1 MRRSSFAS
9 WIAVEL
15 ARVGAGGRYYG
26 WQKSS
31 TPARILSGFI
41 ARDTQLCSRRLTWH
55 STSINVPDCTKT
67 IYSID
72 CPPTEPEKLQ
82 QILTKHFATLDLF
95 LESQPIARHTAE
107 VFDVLTKSLPSDCGD
122 LILDSGCGT
131 GRSSLL
137 LGHEF
142 PACTVIGVDR
152 SMDRLSKKQHP
163 LNTNFTIV
171 ENQQVFVH
179 QVASNVWLVR
189 AELVGFWRLLLQNE
203 NKQKYNVSRHYLL
216 YPNPYPKPK
225 RVRSRWYA
233 HPAFPLLLRL
243 ATEKTIVRSNWDL
256 YLQEFGTAAKTFAAQ
271 QNEFLHVDPVHVIEP
286 HATTALTNFEKKYWS
301 VGEPTFELVLRR

>member
-1 MRRSSFAS
+1 MAVNLVRAGSVGRSH
-9 WIAVEL
+9 
-15 ARVGAGGRYYG
+15 Y
-26 WQKSS
+26 WQKCS
-31 TPARILSGFI
+31 TPTKIISGFI
-41 ARDTQLCSRRLTWH
+41 ARDALLSSRRVTWH
-55 STSINVPDCTKT
+55 STSINVPGCTKT
-67 IYSID
+67 IYTID

-82 QILTKHFATLDLF
+82 QIVCKHVAMLDVF
-95 LESQPIARHTAE
+95 LESKPIARHTTEAFE
-107 VFDVLTKSLPSDCGD
+107 VLTRSLPSDCGD

-142 PACTVIGVDR
+142 PECTVIGVDR
-152 SMDRLSKKQHP
+152 SMDRLSKKQHI
-163 LNTNFTIV
+163 LNTNFTVV

-179 QVASNVWLVR
+179 QVSSNVWLVR

-233 HPAFPLLLRL
+233 HPSFPLLLRL
-243 ATEKTIVRSNWDL
+243 ATGKTIVRSNWDL
-256 YLQEFGTAAKTFAAQ
+256 YLQEFGTAAKTIAAQ
-271 QNEFLHVDPVHVIEP
+271 RNEFLHVDPVHVIEP
-286 HATTALTNFEKKYWS
+286 HATTALTNFERKYWS